1 MYWQKSPMDMQ
12 KRTTQ
17 PPLNWDDL
25 RFFLEVARARTASGA
40 ARRLGVD
47 YTTVSRR
54 IRALEQ
60 CLGALLFEKSRT
72 SGFVLTVE
80 GQRLV
85 GHAESLESTL
95 LVACEQVFGTTG
107 GLSGHLRIGCT
118 EAFGTC
124 FITAQM
130 SHFLEHYPNISAD
143 ILPVPHFINLSR
155 READIAI
162 TLERPERGPYVCSRL
177 CDYRLRLY
185 ATPEYLANHP
195 SIGCREDLSSHP
207 FVTYVEDLAF
217 SFKLLYLNDLMPG
230 ANCRLRST
238 SVVAHYHAALEGR
251 ALAILPC
258 FLAGPDPRLCEVL
271 PGEVEVTRQF
281 WMYYSEDL
289 RKLKRVTLVA
299 DYLRACAELNRP
311 LLMGESHTMHY
322 LPSP

>member
-1 MYWQKSPMDMQ
+1 MNMQ

-17 PPLNWDDL
+17 SHVNWDDM

-60 CLGALLFEKSRT
+60 SLGALLFEKSRA
-72 SGFVLTVE
+72 SGFVMTVE
-80 GQRLV
+80 GQRLIS
-85 GHAESLESTL
+85 HAETLESTL
-95 LVACEQVFGTTG
+95 LAACGEVSGTTG
-107 GLSGHLRIGCT
+107 GLAGHLRIGCT
-118 EAFGTC
+118 EAFGSC
-124 FITAQM
+124 FITTQM
-130 SHFLEHYPNISAD
+130 SHFIIHYPHISVD
-143 ILPVPHFINLSR
+143 ILPVPHFVNLSR

-195 SIGCREDLSSHP
+195 PILSSEDLASHP

-217 SFKLLYLNDLMPG
+217 SFKLLYLNDLLPG
-230 ANCRLRST
+230 AQSRLRST
-238 SVVAHYHAALEGR
+238 SVVSQYHAALEGR

-271 PGEVEVTRQF
+271 PDQVEVTRQF

-289 RKLKRVTLVA
+289 RKLKRITLVA
-299 DYLRACAELNRP
+299 DYLRACAELNHP
-311 LLMGESHTMHY
+311 LLMGESRAMAY

>member
-1 MYWQKSPMDMQ
+1 MYWQKSLMNMQ

-17 PPLNWDDL
+17 SHVNWDDM
-25 RFFLEVARARTASGA
+25 RFFLEVARASTASGA

-60 CLGALLFEKSRT
+60 SLGALLFEKSRA
-72 SGFVLTVE
+72 SGFVMTVE

-85 GHAESLESTL
+85 SHAETLESTL
-95 LVACEQVFGTTG
+95 LAACEQVSGTTG
-107 GLSGHLRIGCT
+107 GLAGHLRIGCT
-118 EAFGTC
+118 EAFGSC
-124 FITAQM
+124 FVTTQM
-130 SHFLEHYPNISAD
+130 SHFIIHYPHISVD
-143 ILPVPHFINLSR
+143 ILPVPHFVNLSR

-185 ATPEYLANHP
+185 ATPEYLDNHSP
-195 SIGCREDLSSHP
+195 IASREDLAGHP

-217 SFKLLYLNDLMPG
+217 SFKLLYLNDLLPG
-230 ANCRLRST
+230 AHSRLRST
-238 SVVAHYHAALEGR
+238 SVVSQYHAALEGR

-271 PGEVEVTRQF
+271 PDQVEVTRQF

-289 RKLKRVTLVA
+289 RKLKRITLVA
-299 DYLRACAELNRP
+299 DYLRACAELNHP
-311 LLMGESHTMHY
+311 LLMGESRAMAY

>member
-1 MYWQKSPMDMQ
+1 M
-12 KRTTQ
+12 
-17 PPLNWDDL
+17 

-60 CLGALLFEKSRT
+60 SLGALLFEKSRT
-72 SGFVLTVE
+72 SGFVMTVE

-85 GHAESLESTL
+85 SHAETLESTL

-107 GLSGHLRIGCT
+107 GLAGHLRIGCT
-118 EAFGTC
+118 EAFGSC

-130 SHFLEHYPNISAD
+130 SHFLVHYPHISAD
-143 ILPVPHFINLSR
+143 ILPVPHFVNLSR

-195 SIGCREDLSSHP
+195 PIACREDLSGHP

-217 SFKLLYLNDLMPG
+217 SFDGRAGPSPEARGERRTTGL
-230 ANCRLRST
+230 CSSRLPVGGLRESGRRYPARSGRVGGSGSVPRRST
-238 SVVAHYHAALEGR
+238 SSSELCARWTSGSTPIFPSTCRSSAAPTGWR
-251 ALAILPC
+251 SSSDTSSRSKPA
-258 FLAGPDPRLCEVL
+258 
-271 PGEVEVTRQF
+271 T
-281 WMYYSEDL
+281 S
-289 RKLKRVTLVA
+289 
-299 DYLRACAELNRP
+299 
-311 LLMGESHTMHY
+311 
-322 LPSP
+322 PSSVSWRTP

>member
-1 MYWQKSPMDMQ
+1 MNMQ
-12 KRTTQ
+12 ISTTQ
-17 PPLNWDDL
+17 GHLNWDDM

-47 YTTVSRR
+47 YTTVARR

-60 CLGALLFEKSRT
+60 SLGATLFEKSRT
-72 SGFVLTVE
+72 AGFVLTVE

-85 GHAESLESTL
+85 GHAETLESTL
-95 LVACEQVFGTTG
+95 LVACEQVFGTTA
-107 GLSGHLRIGCT
+107 GLAGHVRIGCT
-118 EAFGTC
+118 EAFGAC

-143 ILPVPHFINLSR
+143 ILPVPHFVNLSR

-177 CDYRLRLY
+177 CDYRLRVY

-195 SIGCREDLSSHP
+195 PIGCREDLAGHP

-217 SFKLLYLNDLMPG
+217 SFKLLYLNDLMLG
-230 ANCRLRST
+230 ARSRLRST
-238 SVVAHYHAALEGR
+238 SVVAQYHAALEGR

-271 PGEVEVTRQF
+271 PDQVEVTRQF
-281 WMYYSEDL
+281 WMYYCEDL
-289 RKLKRVTLVA
+289 RNLKRITLVA
-299 DYLRACAELNRP
+299 DYLRTCAKLNRP
-311 LLMGESHTMHY
+311 LLMGESNEMAY
-322 LPSP
+322 LPSL